1 MTRMARASAQPS
13 SAAPPAVDA
22 QSERILDRAALLFA
36 RDGYRNTDLQD
47 VADALGIGKGS
58 LYRRFPTK
66 RDLFLAAVDRGME
79 RMRAEVA
86 SAAEVPADALDQV
99 RAAVRAY
106 LEFFAAHP
114 HYVELLIQER
124 AEFRDRAT
132 PSYFSHRESSIERWR
147 GVYRELMRQGRVRA
161 MPAERIT
168 DVLSQLLYG
177 TMFINFFTGR
187 RPVPAKQAEDL
198 LDVVFHG
205 ILPQPAPTAR
215 PRPAR
220 GPRPAARRRSS

>member
-1 MTRMARASAQPS
+1 MPRSPAQPTF
-13 SAAPPAVDA
+13 AAPLAVDA

-36 RDGYRNTDLQD
+36 RDGYRNTDLQE

-79 RMRAEVA
+79 RMRTSVWNAA
-86 SAAEVPADALDQV
+86 SASKDPLDQV

-106 LEFFAAHP
+106 LEFFADHP

-132 PSYFSHRESSIERWR
+132 PSYFAHRESNVERWR
-147 GVYRELMRQGRVRA
+147 AVYRELMRQGRVRA

-168 DVLSQLLYG
+168 DVMSQLLYG

-187 RPVPAKQAEDL
+187 RPSPAKQAEEI
-198 LDVVFHG
+198 LDVVFQG
-205 ILPQPAPTAR
+205 ILLQRDGAAANGKAPRAS
-215 PRPAR
+215 
-220 GPRPAARRRSS
+220 ARRRTS